1 MLKTFI
7 KCACYLIGI
16 RSHLPKSFKI
26 LSFPFSAIVQLE
38 TPVKLTDKNKAS
50 ICLPDDDHKPPNGHM
65 CYVAGWGQQ
74 KEDDTKSCPDIL
86 RHVGLRIVPRKE
98 CNKEESYG
106 GLISNSML
114 CAGFKEGLKD
124 HCFNDNGGSLV
135 CNVDGK
141 QILIF
146 LFKSFYLGYIAN
158 KIVTNLYQTPVPVGR
173 NVNLQKHLQKFGEFS
188 LFAIRPK
195 LCENCAFPQNFHTRK
210 LGEITVFYAL
220 RLKVVNFQAILSG
233 H

>member
-7 KCACYLIGI
+7 KCAHYLIGI

-26 LSFPFSAIVQLE
+26 LSFPFLAIVQLE

-50 ICLPDDDHKPPNGHM
+50 ICLPDDDRKPPNGHK

-74 KEDDTKSCPDIL
+74 KEDDTKSCPDKL

-106 GLISNSML
+106 GLISDSML

-146 LFKSFYLGYIAN
+146 LFKSFFLGYISI

-173 NVNLQKHLQKFGEFS
+173 NVNLQKHLQKCGEFS
-188 LFAIRPK
+188 LFAI
-195 LCENCAFPQNFHTRK
+195 C
-210 LGEITVFYAL
+210 L
-220 RLKVVNFQAILSG
+220 RLKIPCVKYRNFT
-233 H
+233 